1 MILVTAPRK
10 GEVMEMVT
18 RLMPLTGNFSLLL
31 MVITVKIIAINRAT
45 PTKINSL
52 LENIKSVNDYFS
64 QDIDIIEDFSAA
76 QSNR

>member
-1 MILVTAPRK
+1 
-10 GEVMEMVT
+10 MVT

-64 QDIDIIEDFSAA
+64 QNIDVIEDFPTA
-76 QSNR
+76 QGNR